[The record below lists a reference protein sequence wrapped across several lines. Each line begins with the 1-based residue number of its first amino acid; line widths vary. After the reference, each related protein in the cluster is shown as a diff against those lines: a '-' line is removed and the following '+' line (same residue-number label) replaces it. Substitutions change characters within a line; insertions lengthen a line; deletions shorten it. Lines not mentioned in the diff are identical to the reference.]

1 MLRSVVIGSAV
12 GVPLAVALAIA
23 ANTTDLGRGVILSLY
38 LAAVV
43 VAVLVGVH
51 LEEKRRGPR
60 VLHVGH
66 AHVPAGREG
75 VHQGDEGDRFYVIGS
90 GEAEVIG
97 DGRFIGTMGPSD
109 GLGEIARLRDTV
121 RTMTVRARTPLDLYR
136 LERRD
141 FVFAIRGYQSSARDA
156 DALVGDRLG
165 TFTPARGSAA

>member
-1 MLRSVVIGSAV
+1 MSPPV
-12 GVPLAVALAIA
+12 GRASTRA
-23 ANTTDLGRGVILSLY
+23 TT
-38 LAAVV
+38 
-43 VAVLVGVH
+43 
-51 LEEKRRGPR
+51 
-60 VLHVGH
+60 
-66 AHVPAGREG
+66 
-75 VHQGDEGDRFYVIGS
+75 DRFYVTGN

-109 GLGEIARLRDTV
+109 GFGEIARLRDTV